1 MTLLTDPLL
10 TSRYDGS
17 GMYTSGSGQGPQNL
31 AQRTISKQVTQ
42 QYLIGSGRFNPRKV
56 IATFPLHHRTA
67 HLNHIFESPGKI
79 QRF

>member
-1 MTLLTDPLL
+1 MSYIFYKHLQTRKKSKSDPNQTGMTLLTDPLL

-42 QYLIGSGRFNPRKV
+42 QHLIGSGRFGQVYK
-56 IATFPLHHRTA
+56 
-67 HLNHIFESPGKI
+67 G
-79 QRF
+79 

>member
-42 QYLIGSGRFNPRKV
+42 QHLIGSGRFGHVYKGLLY
-56 IATFPLHHRTA
+56 TYF
-67 HLNHIFESPGKI
+67 LNA
-79 QRF
+79 

>member
-42 QYLIGSGRFNPRKV
+42 QHLIGSGRFGHVYKGLLQIYVFVNW
-56 IATFPLHHRTA
+56 
-67 HLNHIFESPGKI
+67 IFGSHY
-79 QRF
+79 QSFL

>member
-42 QYLIGSGRFNPRKV
+42 QHLIGSGRFGHVYK
-56 IATFPLHHRTA
+56 
-67 HLNHIFESPGKI
+67 G
-79 QRF
+79 